1 MTTLSIRKSD
11 KTELQA
17 HIDAEVAAYKVTV
30 QGNNPFTGDRSALGA
45 IVPIFLETKGN
56 QDRPLVE
63 FAKLIEQGYQPTATV
78 GLEAKLVLDQYKM
91 QSMTVYVIK
100 PEAEQANDIAAIKAK
115 ATETYERELED
126 HNDNVFA
133 QEAQALKAEEARIAA
148 ELKAEDEA
156 MAASKFERRVRER
169 MRGARSSK

>member
-11 KTELQA
+11 KAELQA
-17 HIDAEVAAYKVTV
+17 HIDAEVAAYKMTV

-63 FAKLIEQGYQPTATV
+63 FSKLIEQGYQPNATV

-100 PEAEQANDIAAIKAK
+100 PEAEQANDIAAIKARFCTK
-115 ATETYERELED
+115 
-126 HNDNVFA
+126 
-133 QEAQALKAEEARIAA
+133 
-148 ELKAEDEA
+148 
-156 MAASKFERRVRER
+156 
-169 MRGARSSK
+169 

>member
-1 MTTLSIRKSD
+1 
-11 KTELQA
+11 
-17 HIDAEVAAYKVTV
+17 
-30 QGNNPFTGDRSALGA
+30 
-45 IVPIFLETKGN
+45 
-56 QDRPLVE
+56 
-63 FAKLIEQGYQPTATV
+63 
-78 GLEAKLVLDQYKM
+78 
-91 QSMTVYVIK
+91 MTVYVIK

-133 QEAQALKAEEARIAA
+133 QEAQALKAEEARIAS

-156 MAASKFERRVRER
+156 IAASEFERRVRER